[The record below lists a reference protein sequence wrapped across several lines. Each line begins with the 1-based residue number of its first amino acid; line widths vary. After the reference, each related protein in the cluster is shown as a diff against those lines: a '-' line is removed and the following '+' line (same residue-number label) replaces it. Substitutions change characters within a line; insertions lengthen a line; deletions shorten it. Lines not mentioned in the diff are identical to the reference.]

1 MADADNRSKYLN
13 RKDEV
18 GMISKS
24 IDKFYQNMKA
34 VVKNVLEQSISLADS
49 SRKFEETFSDIA
61 ESVANVDIAVEE
73 IAQGSTVQTQETS
86 AAKEQVL
93 DIGKTIEVNAQNIN
107 LLNHSINKM
116 TEFAENAAE
125 VLEALITS
133 NKNTSQNIDMVSE
146 QTEKT
151 NQSAEKIQEA
161 VGMIMDIAQ
170 QTNLLS
176 LNASIEAARAGEAGK
191 GFAVVAE
198 QIRKLSE
205 DSSSGANTI
214 EEIVKQLIQNSQD
227 SVTKMKQVIED
238 SKIQHGKLED
248 TKESFYGLKD
258 EINSVSNASKEI
270 FDQTRKLEELKNN
283 VNIAVEQ
290 LASISEENAASTEET
305 SASVQTLNASV
316 DESKNEINALAE
328 MSQNL
333 QNIMDKFVV

>member
-1 MADADNRSKYLN
+1 M
-13 RKDEV
+13 
-18 GMISKS
+18 
-24 IDKFYQNMKA
+24 
-34 VVKNVLEQSISLADS
+34 
-49 SRKFEETFSDIA
+49 
-61 ESVANVDIAVEE
+61 
-73 IAQGSTVQTQETS
+73 
-86 AAKEQVL
+86 
-93 DIGKTIEVNAQNIN
+93 
-107 LLNHSINKM
+107 
-116 TEFAENAAE
+116 
-125 VLEALITS
+125 
-133 NKNTSQNIDMVSE
+133 
-146 QTEKT
+146 
-151 NQSAEKIQEA
+151 
-161 VGMIMDIAQ
+161 
-170 QTNLLS
+170 
-176 LNASIEAARAGEAGK
+176 
-191 GFAVVAE
+191 AE